1 MALLAEALENFKEH
15 VNKSVMFS
23 DQPGSVKA
31 VLKNYN
37 LQTKKQFQNLV
48 VQQLNALIKLDIE
61 FKGNK
66 DDLSKITDLL
76 YNFIDK
82 VMIPCLEQDVEKNNT
97 QESINSLQYIN
108 DQKHKLD
115 TSNQQQWFGLL
126 LDLIKNQ
133 LTQNNQKVIIDNLWE
148 AYFEN
153 QKNIS
158 KEQLFANTL
167 SQQTYQS
174 LSTAVMQAR
183 ANPSERLGI
192 VLMDALVSLFDVIGY
207 FNSSGTER
215 LTPPANEEKV
225 VTDFERNNMQK
236 YGVSFPPQE
245 SGNSPKL

>member
-1 MALLAEALENFKEH
+1 MVLASEALEQFKEH
-15 VNKSVMFS
+15 VKKSVIFS
-23 DQPGSVKA
+23 EQAGSTKA

-37 LQTKKQFQNLV
+37 LQTKEQFQNLV
-48 VQQLNALIKLDIE
+48 LQQLNQLKKLNIE
-61 FKGNK
+61 LKGDNNE
-66 DDLSKITDLL
+66 ITDLL
-76 YNFIDK
+76 YNFVDK

-97 QESINSLQYIN
+97 EESINSLQYIK
-108 DQKHKLD
+108 DQKQKLD
-115 TSNQQQWFGLL
+115 TSNQQQWFELL
-126 LDLIKNQ
+126 LNLIKNQ

-215 LTPPANEEKV
+215 LTPPVNEDKGL
-225 VTDFERNNMQK
+225 TDFERSNMQK
-236 YGVSFPPQE
+236 SGMPFPHEP
-245 SGNSPKL
+245 GNSPKP